1 MEGVPVINF
10 DIRKEL
16 SISLSA
22 KALQTYADNFEK
34 AYSLRKD
41 VAIFLDTNVLL
52 SYYGM
57 AASEKSK
64 LLSFL
69 KDNSSHIYLTAQ
81 VQEEFR
87 RNRVKNIEK
96 DLFEPLR
103 KIPDSLGGVCEDIKN
118 KFDSILQVNKKILVN
133 DYPEEWEELEG
144 VRDNL
149 NGIMSIQSTLERLK
163 NRISETSTDFKDVKI
178 KDELLFTCAG
188 LNTTDKLSEDEISSV
203 EKLYAE
209 LIEVHGNSNQSTKSY
224 TVFPGAGD
232 SKGKDYP
239 YGDFII
245 YHEMLKFVKAEARH
259 AVFLT
264 NEKSKGDWIADDFS
278 PHVHYI
284 EHTYSLTGQIIF
296 ILNAENPLSL
306 SFVNIHKPIEVSAD
320 LWREAVVT
328 NVDHEKGYGFVFND
342 GESVYFNVRSFVND
356 ADFYSLNKQDYL
368 RFNLTHQPDGR
379 ALAIN
384 CIKQHYDFSNPSNIY
399 SGRIVNLSDRFGFVK
414 AEDGNLYFNSLT
426 VDSSC
431 NFSSFKAG
439 NSVDYVVGINF
450 DGDPVIRKIRLSQ

>member
-1 MEGVPVINF
+1 MISF

-16 SISLSA
+16 PISLSA
-22 KALQTYADNFEK
+22 KALQTYAENFEK

-57 AASEKSK
+57 AASEKTK

-103 KIPDSLGGVCEDIKN
+103 KIPDSFGGVCDEIKN
-118 KFDSILQVNKKILVN
+118 KFDSVLQLNKKILVN
-133 DYPEEWEELEG
+133 DYPEEWGELEK
-144 VRDNL
+144 VRDGL
-149 NGIMSIQSTLERLK
+149 NEIMSIQSTLDKLK
-163 NRISETSTDFKDVKI
+163 DRISGTTTDFKDVKI
-178 KDELLFTCAG
+178 KDELLFTCAN
-188 LNTTDKLSEDEISSV
+188 LNTTEKLSDGEISTIETLYSELV
-203 EKLYAE
+203 EDHK
-209 LIEVHGNSNQSTKSY
+209 KSSQTNKPY

-232 SKGKDYP
+232 SKGKEYP

-245 YHEMLKFVKAEARH
+245 YHEMLKFIKAEGKH

-284 EHTYSLTGQIIF
+284 EHTYSLTDQIIF
-296 ILNAENPLSL
+296 ILNAEKPLSL
-306 SFVNIHKPIEVSAD
+306 SLANIHQPVEQAAS

-342 GESVYFNVRSFVND
+342 GESFYFNVRSFLD
-356 ADFYSLNKQDYL
+356 SDDFYCLNKQDYL
-368 RFNLTHQPDGR
+368 RFNLISYPDGR
-379 ALAIN
+379 TVAVN
-384 CIKQHYDFSNPSNIY
+384 CVKQHYDFSNPSDVC
-399 SGRIVNLSDRFGFVK
+399 SGRVVNLHGKFGFVR
-414 AEDGNLYFNSLT
+414 ADDGTLYFHSLT
-426 VDSSC
+426 VDAGCDFS
-431 NFSSFKAG
+431 NFKVGSL
-439 NSVDYVVGINF
+439 VEYVVGINF
-450 DGDPVIRKIRLSQ
+450 DGDPLIRKIRLSQ

>member
-1 MEGVPVINF
+1 MINF

-16 SISLSA
+16 PISLSA
-22 KALQTYADNFEK
+22 KALQTYAENFEK
-34 AYSLRKD
+34 AYSLKKD

-57 AASEKSK
+57 AASEKTK

-103 KIPDSLGGVCEDIKN
+103 KIPDSFVGVCDEITN
-118 KFDSILQVNKKILVN
+118 KFEAVLHLNKKILVN
-133 DYPEEWEELEG
+133 DYPEEWRELEK
-144 VRDNL
+144 VRDEL
-149 NGIMSIQSTLERLK
+149 NEVMSIQLTLDKLK
-163 NRISETSTDFKDVKI
+163 ARISETTNDFKDVKI
-178 KDELLFTCAG
+178 KDELLFTCAS
-188 LNTTDKLSEDEISSV
+188 LNTTEKLSEGEISGI

-209 LIEVHGNSNQSTKSY
+209 LLDAHKNSNQSTKPY

-232 SKGKDYP
+232 SKGKEYP

-245 YHEMLKFVKAEARH
+245 YHEILKFIKAEAKH

-284 EHTYSLTGQIIF
+284 EHTYSLTDQIIF
-296 ILNAENPLSL
+296 ILNAEKPLSL
-306 SFVNIHKPIEVSAD
+306 SLANIHQTIEQPTN

-328 NVDHEKGYGFVFND
+328 TIDHEKGYGFVFND
-342 GESVYFNVRSFVND
+342 GETYYFNVRSFMDD
-356 ADFYSLNKQDYL
+356 ADFYALNKQDYL
-368 RFNLTHQPDGR
+368 RFNLTSTPDGR
-379 ALAIN
+379 VAAVL
-384 CIKQHYDFSNPSNIY
+384 C
-399 SGRIVNLSDRFGFVK
+399 
-414 AEDGNLYFNSLT
+414 
-426 VDSSC
+426 
-431 NFSSFKAG
+431 
-439 NSVDYVVGINF
+439 
-450 DGDPVIRKIRLSQ
+450 